1 MVIIRFGD
9 LQGVAQSLGGA
20 STEQVEHVVVPLLG
34 RLHADPGLLQEV
46 VGDEAAHHL
55 VLGAEVDLH
64 ELAEAR
70 AVVVTGSLGVAKR
83 FQHRV
88 CWNTKYFLIYLLDIL
103 FPETI

>member
-9 LQGVAQSLGGA
+9 LQGLAQPLGGA
-20 STEQVEHVVVPLLG
+20 GTEQVEHVVVPLLG
-34 RLHADPGLLQEV
+34 RLHADPGLLQQV

-70 AVVVTGSLGVAKR
+70 AVVVAGRLGIAEC
-83 FQHRV
+83 F
-88 CWNTKYFLIYLLDIL
+88 
-103 FPETI
+103 